1 MRLLLCLFGV
11 ELRLWLALEIE
22 WVVRLRLLRQ
32 RLGWLLTIKLSE
44 LTEHVLLPLR
54 LLRTTRPPEN
64 VVQVHRCFFPLPIR
78 LPQCKQVDIIVG
90 PKILK
95 IVHIIHNQSWLL
107 LTALRPTDEVH
118 QVKIGFNFLLMLLG
132 SVELVQHR
140 AIKVVLLI
148 AVVIVCELFLGF
160 RLKLH
165 LASNFLRCLVRLL
178 SVSILGF
185 HDHGECLEEAW
196 VCLVEVG
203 ELDWEVEL
211 VH

>member
-1 MRLLLCLFGV
+1 
-11 ELRLWLALEIE
+11 
-22 WVVRLRLLRQ
+22 
-32 RLGWLLTIKLSE
+32 

-54 LLRTTRPPEN
+54 LLRTTGPPEN
-64 VVQVHRCFFPLPIR
+64 VVQPFFPLPIR
-78 LPQCKQVDIIVG
+78 LPQSKQVDIIVG

-95 IVHIIHNQSWLL
+95 IVHIIHSQSWLL

-118 QVKIGFNFLLMLLG
+118 QVKIGFNFLLMLLSG
-132 SVELVQHR
+132 VVELVQHR

-148 AVVIVCELFLGF
+148 AVVIVSELFLGF

>member
-118 QVKIGFNFLLMLLG
+118 QVKIGFNFLVLL
-132 SVELVQHR
+132 SNVVELVQHR

-160 RLKLH
+160 RLK